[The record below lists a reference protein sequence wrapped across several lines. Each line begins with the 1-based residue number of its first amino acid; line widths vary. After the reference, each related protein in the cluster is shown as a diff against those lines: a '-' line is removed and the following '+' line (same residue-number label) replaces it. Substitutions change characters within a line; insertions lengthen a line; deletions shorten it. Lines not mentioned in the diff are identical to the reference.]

1 MDQNLI
7 RTRSQVAC
15 HICDTEGTILY
26 DSLTDKLF
34 GAPGVWRLR
43 RCTAASCGLMWLDP
57 MPLAED
63 LWIAYREY
71 YTHTSNSS
79 FPATWPRGRGLR
91 AHLQKKY
98 GYPIASY
105 NGSTRLAALAAAL
118 KPHRMAEVEFNV
130 MYLPFIRG
138 GRLLEVGCGS
148 GAMLE
153 LMNRLGWDAEG
164 IDFDSKA
171 VTAARSRGLK
181 VALGS
186 LEQQTYAN
194 ESFDAITTSHL
205 IEHVPN
211 PSALVEKMLE
221 LLKPGGRL
229 VVVTPNTASMGSRI
243 FGRTWRGLEPPR
255 HLHIF
260 TPQSLRQL
268 VCSAGFEIE
277 KLDTTI
283 RNANGMFAASL
294 SLRTSEPR
302 ATPPSQSV
310 AWRAF
315 ARSLQI
321 VEWLGLH
328 VIKNLGEEI
337 ALVARKP
344 DR

>member
-1 MDQNLI
+1 
-7 RTRSQVAC
+7 
-15 HICDTEGTILY
+15 
-26 DSLTDKLF
+26 
-34 GAPGVWRLR
+34 
-43 RCTAASCGLMWLDP
+43 
-57 MPLAED
+57 
-63 LWIAYREY
+63 
-71 YTHTSNSS
+71 
-79 FPATWPRGRGLR
+79 
-91 AHLQKKY
+91 
-98 GYPIASY
+98 
-105 NGSTRLAALAAAL
+105 
-118 KPHRMAEVEFNV
+118 

-164 IDFDSKA
+164 IDFDPKA

-186 LEQQTYAN
+186 LEQQGYAS

-211 PSALVEKMLE
+211 PSTLVEKTLE

-229 VVVTPNTASMGSRI
+229 VVVTPNTASMGSKI

-260 TPQSLRQL
+260 TRQSLRRL
-268 VCSAGFEIE
+268 ACSAGFEIE

-283 RNANGMFAASL
+283 RNANGMFSASL
-294 SLRTSEPR
+294 ALRTRKPR
-302 ATPPSQSV
+302 AAPPSQSV

-321 VEWLGLH
+321 VEWLGLR
-328 VIKNLGEEI
+328 VIKDLGEEI

-344 DR
+344 DG